1 MLLILG
7 FSVSLTLHALHAEA
21 QQASLSWRKP
31 TLATSREGRI
41 SIAGAGLQTTVNLLD
56 STAQFPGESYG
67 VAGSFY
73 SQLAEFD
80 FATNESTYRDNLTQ
94 YFLLA
99 SEHQA
104 VNFSGEFVSEDILM
118 PIGDGLNYGHAAAI
132 AYKTYNDSVFLKYA
146 AQSWWWGRLNTLSQD
161 ELNIG
166 NITSKNF
173 TVQKACQAITMAGGT
188 FWTQDPTSSGIVGL
202 STGGFL
208 VYAPVIVV
216 SLSLI
221 NQASLSALLAEATSD
236 AIYLEAATQSA
247 DFIHA
252 HLYNVRNMVQDGI
265 DARANMSCS
274 IASVEASY
282 NSGLMI
288 EGLAILYSIT
298 HNSSIHDLISE
309 IITAAIPNNAWQES
323 DGIIANGD
331 SKLGDMFLPRGL
343 AAAYVRNAT
352 TPELQSYIGEYLSVQ
367 FNAVIDLATNG
378 SNIYE
383 GTWTGPP
390 SGKPSGA
397 NQTNALQALISTINL
412 YNQTSVAP
420 VASAS
425 PSLTASPSPTPS
437 MVPKKSTKIAPIIGG
452 IVGGL
457 VLFIGITGWAILRG
471 HLRPR
476 TTSRQSLFS
485 LTPTAT
491 PTIHPFDIQRT
502 NSHPPLVR
510 AEKLGRGSLSS
521 SPSEGSPTGGSG
533 ETLVTPTSAE
543 LPTGELVR
551 LLYQRMHN
559 HTVEN
564 REGLPDYVTM

>member
-1 MLLILG
+1 MLLVLA
-7 FSVSLTLHALHAEA
+7 FSVLLALHALHAEA

-41 SIAGAGLQTTVNLLD
+41 NITGAGLQTTVSLLD
-56 STAQFPGESYG
+56 STAQFLGESYG

-80 FATNESTYRDNLTQ
+80 FATNETTYRDTLLQ
-94 YFLLA
+94 YFRLA
-99 SEHQA
+99 SEHQ
-104 VNFSGEFVSEDILM
+104 

-132 AYKTYNDSVFLKYA
+132 AYKTYNDPVFLKYA
-146 AQSWWWGRLNTLSQD
+146 TQSWWWGRLNTLSQD

-166 NITSKNF
+166 KINSKNF
-173 TVQKACQAITMAGGT
+173 TAQKACQAITMAGGT
-188 FWTQDPTSSGIVGL
+188 FWSQDPTSSEIVGL

-216 SLSLI
+216 SPSLI

-274 IASVEASY
+274 IEPVEASY

-288 EGLAILYSIT
+288 EGLAVLYSIT

-323 DGIIANGD
+323 DGIIANGGEWPFPHLSHSIVTVFAD
-331 SKLGDMFLPRGL
+331 GKLGDMFLPRGL
-343 AAAYVRNAT
+343 ATAYIRNAT

-390 SGKPSGA
+390 SGKPSGG
-397 NQTNALQALISTINL
+397 NQTNALQALLSTINL
-412 YNQTSVAP
+412 YNQTSDP
-420 VASAS
+420 PIASAS
-425 PSLTASPSPTPS
+425 PSATPS
-437 MVPKKSTKIAPIIGG
+437 TVPKRSTKIAPIIGG

-457 VLFIGITGWAILRG
+457 VLLIGVTGWAIRRG
-471 HLRPR
+471 HLHPR
-476 TTSRQSLFS
+476 TTSRQFLFS
-485 LTPTAT
+485 LTPTVT

-502 NSHPPLVR
+502 NSHPLLVR
-510 AEKLGRGSLSS
+510 AGKLGRAPLSP

-533 ETLVTPTSAE
+533 ETTLRLVTPMPAA
-543 LPTGELVR
+543 LPTGELVI
-551 LLYQRMHN
+551 N
-559 HTVEN
+559 PSKK
-564 REGLPDYVTM
+564 GLKASSWWLQA